1 MANWRWEV
9 EEEEPFNPDEFY
21 GGPSKSQRKRD
32 MIALQKLG
40 GQLVEQSAERI
51 RKCEI
56 PDDLRNAILECQRIK
71 NREGHRRQLQYIGK
85 LMRGL
90 SEEQVESIKQQIE
103 SWKGLSKADTA
114 LLHAVESQRAQLL
127 ENPNALTDFMKRF
140 PSADSQQI
148 RTLIRNAKKEQETNK
163 PPKAF
168 RELYK
173 IIRTLISEQM
183 GTSVAAP
190 APEASDE
197 ETDA

>member
-9 EEEEPFNPDEFY
+9 EEDEPFNPDEFY

-51 RKCEI
+51 RKCDI

-71 NREGHRRQLQYIGK
+71 NREGHRRQLQFIGK

-90 SEEQVESIKQQIE
+90 TEEQVESIKQQIE
-103 SWKGLSKADTA
+103 SWKGLSKADTV
-114 LLHAVESQRAQLL
+114 LLHAVESQRTQLL
-127 ENPNALTDFMKRF
+127 ENPNAFTDFMKQF
-140 PSADSQQI
+140 PQADSQQI
-148 RTLIRNAKKEQETNK
+148 RTLIRNAKKEQEAKK
-163 PPKAF
+163 PPKAY

-173 IIRTLISEQM
+173 VIRALISEQQ
-183 GTSVAAP
+183 GAPVP
-190 APEASDE
+190 APTVSDE
-197 ETDA
+197 ETEA